1 MRVRRVII
9 TMEILNSGM
18 LTVRLNFVRQFKNS
32 YFLSSYNIKNYKRK
46 RTSILLSKKVIHRA
60 HLPGMA
66 AGSIIRLNQ
75 AMMTKS
81 AEGMYVCIKW

>member
-1 MRVRRVII
+1 
-9 TMEILNSGM
+9 MEILNSGL
-18 LTVRLNFVRQFKNS
+18 LTVKSIFMKKFKNC
-32 YFLSSYNIKNYKRK
+32 FKNFPSSYNIKNYKRK
-46 RTSILLSKKVIHRA
+46 RTSILLSKKVIQRA

-66 AGSIIRLNQ
+66 AGSIMRLNQ

>member
-9 TMEILNSGM
+9 TMEILNSGL
-18 LTVRLNFVRQFKNS
+18 LTVKSIFMKKFKN
-32 YFLSSYNIKNYKRK
+32 FPSSYNIKNYKRK
-46 RTSILLSKKVIHRA
+46 RTSILLSKKVIQRA

-66 AGSIIRLNQ
+66 AGSIMRLNH